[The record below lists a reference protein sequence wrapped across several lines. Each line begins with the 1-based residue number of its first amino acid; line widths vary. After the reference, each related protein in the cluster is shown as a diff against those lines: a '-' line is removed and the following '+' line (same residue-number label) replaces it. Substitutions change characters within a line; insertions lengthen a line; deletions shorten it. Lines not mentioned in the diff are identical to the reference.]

1 MGARLEY
8 SQPQHYWILMQLT
21 LVGTVHAE
29 TGLATS
35 NELLK
40 ILERLKPEVIFA
52 EIQPSYIEQYCALES
67 LGDVHD

>member
-1 MGARLEY
+1 
-8 SQPQHYWILMQLT
+8 MQLT